1 MTTDNDA
8 AFRDVMAIADVEQP
22 AHGDPGKQA
31 AVLRD
36 ALVEKIAAR
45 HRMLG
50 LVLPSEVERALRTVP
65 RHLFTGDTDLQ
76 AAYEDTAIV
85 TKRNE
90 RGTSMSSVSAPW
102 LQAMM
107 LGQADL
113 KPGDRVLEV
122 GSGGYNA
129 ALIREVVGPT
139 GSVTTVDIDP
149 EVTDRAQR
157 FLADAGHGDVEVICA
172 DAEFEVE
179 PGRTFD
185 AIIVT
190 VGSWDVPPAWPAQL
204 AEGGRLVVPL
214 RTWGITRSWSLEH
227 QGGALVSH
235 DHQTCGFVAM
245 QGAGTH
251 QGTATP
257 LLGTGGDHAVGL
269 WRDEQDAIDAAALS
283 GVLDLPCVEVWTG
296 ITVDA
301 GTRYSNQ
308 DLWLAATLPGFSLIT
323 ASQQALDDGIVALPW
338 RYGTPA
344 FVDGPNLAYRPKPR
358 PLDGDVFEFGAFAH
372 GPRAEQ
378 VARRLASE
386 IAAWDSAGRL
396 SPRLSVHPAGTPDAE
411 LPGGHVLEKKHTRLV
426 ISWLPAR

>member
-8 AFRDVMAIADVEQP
+8 ASRDAMATADAEQP
-22 AHGDPGKQA
+22 AHGDTGQQA
-31 AVLRD
+31 ALLRD
-36 ALVEKIAAR
+36 AMVAKIEAR
-45 HRMLG
+45 HQTLG
-50 LVLPSEVERALRTVP
+50 LVLPTAVERALRTVP
-65 RHLFTGDTDLQ
+65 RHLFTGDTDMQ
-76 AAYEDTAIV
+76 AAYEDTAII

-139 GSVTTVDIDP
+139 GSVTTIDIDA

-157 FLADAGHGDVEVICA
+157 FLADAGYGDVEVICS
-172 DAEFEVE
+172 DAEFEVK

-190 VGSWDVPPAWPAQL
+190 VGSWDVPPAWPGQL
-204 AEGGRLVVPL
+204 ADGGRLVVPL
-214 RTWGITRSWSLEH
+214 RTWGMTRSWVLEH
-227 QGGALVSH
+227 QGGALVSR

-245 QGAGTH
+245 QGAGAH

-257 LLGTGGDHAVGL
+257 LLAASDEHAVGL
-269 WRDEQDAIDAAALS
+269 WMDEQENINAEALS
-283 GVLDLPCVEVWTG
+283 GVLELPRVEVWTG

-301 GTRYSNQ
+301 GTRYSDQ
-308 DLWLAATLPGFSLIT
+308 DLWLATSLPGFSLIT

-338 RYGTPA
+338 QYGTPA

-358 PLDGDVFEFGAFAH
+358 PLDGEVFEFGAFAH
-372 GPRAEQ
+372 GPQAEQ
-378 VARRLASE
+378 AARRLADQ
-386 IAAWDSAGRL
+386 ITAWDSAGRP

-411 LPGGHVLEKKHTRLV
+411 LPDGHVLEKKHARLV
-426 ISWLPAR
+426 ISWPPAR